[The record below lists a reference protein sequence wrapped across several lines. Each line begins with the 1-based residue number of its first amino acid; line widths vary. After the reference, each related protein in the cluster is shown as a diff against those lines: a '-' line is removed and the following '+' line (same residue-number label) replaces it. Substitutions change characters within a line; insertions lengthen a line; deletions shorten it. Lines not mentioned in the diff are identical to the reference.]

1 MTIDFNVRGSMRKDL
16 GKDLSEHT
24 GMESHYNGVAK
35 QTYSIGDL
43 TITREG
49 FLDIPE
55 DWPQEDIKDLVA
67 FLKAKGYTPVEE
79 TEDSEVEITEG
90 TFTVTVPKDSFS
102 DEAIRNL
109 DNLLVA
115 KGDLMQKALGAET
128 MAIQEKDGDYVFAWI
143 QHELTPQEAT
153 AITHFIN
160 AICEMA
166 KTQKRIAPTSKPVEN
181 EKYAFRCFLLRLG
194 FIGDEFKADRKVL
207 LQNLSGS
214 TAFKGGAK

>member
-1 MTIDFNVRGSMRKDL
+1 MSQLFIKRIKQATDMSPISRTLGEVEKLINEQKSEMRSVGEFIGL
-16 GKDLSEHT
+16 ESLSEAQANELAT
-24 GMESHYNGVAK
+24 AVENWSASFQRIAQSLAMEHVQPSQIEGAAAIMAGLSDVK
-35 QTYSIGDL
+35 
-43 TITREG
+43 G
-49 FLDIPE
+49 FLRSKVVTTGVGNE
-55 DWPQEDIKDLVA
+55 NTTFV
-67 FLKAKGYTPVEE
+67 GVEGMADG
-79 TEDSEVEITEG
+79 TSERL
-90 TFTVTVPKDSFS
+90 P
-102 DEAIRNL
+102 A
-109 DNLLVA
+109 
-115 KGDLMQKALGAET
+115 
-128 MAIQEKDGDYVFAWI
+128 
-143 QHELTPQEAT
+143 QEAT